1 MDEMVFKAFK
11 AKMIVGPIHK
21 IKQIPTFVKQD
32 EFGVFLSLTINRASI
47 IGRNAICF
55 LYENEK
61 FWVILPSTGS
71 TFLVNIPPK
80 YIKTNEYI
88 S

>member
-1 MDEMVFKAFK
+1 MDNMVLKAFK
-11 AKMIVGPIHK
+11 AKMIVGPVHK
-21 IKQIPTFVKQD
+21 TKQIPTFVRQD
-32 EFGVFLSLTINRASI
+32 EFGVFLSLTINRVSI
-47 IGRNAICF
+47 IGRNAVSF

-61 FWVILPSTGS
+61 FWVLLPTIGS
-71 TFLVNIPPK
+71 IFLVNIPPK